1 MTAPFAELKLCAT
14 VKPCATVRRGNLI
27 ARVSGHA
34 YTGGMRKRVL
44 MLLIVVLP
52 MGLAA
57 KKRAPAMYVN
67 PNQLVEIADAARIF
81 AVADKPCGN
90 YAWAAAVNTLLA
102 VDGVRL
108 PQSHWVVRASGGDK
122 CLTRVEDPAGMTQ
135 QIEGDYTL
143 DSGRRI
149 KLRSQFHAGPPNT
162 IDDLVVLLRNGRP
175 SIILFSGR
183 VLLLQGILYD
193 DHMRSYNDHFFIVK
207 ELRLIDPAL
216 APSAPG
222 RTVTFLRDKD
232 DANLAEIEGVITLT
246 VRDLKV
252 GELSEGY
259 QK

>member
-1 MTAPFAELKLCAT
+1 M
-14 VKPCATVRRGNLI
+14 
-27 ARVSGHA
+27 
-34 YTGGMRKRVL
+34 RVL
-44 MLLIVVLP
+44 VLLMIALP
-52 MGLAA
+52 VGLAA

-67 PNQLVEIADAARIF
+67 PNQLVEIPDAARLF
-81 AVADKPCGN
+81 AFADKPCAN
-90 YAWAAAVNTLLA
+90 YAWAAAINTLLA

-108 PQSHWVVRASGGDK
+108 PQAHWVVRASGGDK
-122 CLTRVEDPAGMTQ
+122 CLPRVEDLAGLTQ
-135 QIEGDYTL
+135 QIEGEYTL

-175 SIILFSGR
+175 SIILLSGR

-216 APSAPG
+216 SPGAPG
-222 RTVTFLRDKD
+222 RTVNFIREKD
-232 DANLAEIEGVITLT
+232 DTNLREIEGVITLT
-246 VRDLKV
+246 VRELRV

-259 QK
+259 EK

>member
-1 MTAPFAELKLCAT
+1 M
-14 VKPCATVRRGNLI
+14 I
-27 ARVSGHA
+27 A
-34 YTGGMRKRVL
+34 
-44 MLLIVVLP
+44 LP
-52 MGLAA
+52 VGLAA

-67 PNQLVEIADAARIF
+67 PNQLVEIPDAARLF
-81 AVADKPCGN
+81 AFADKPCAN

-102 VDGVRL
+102 AESVRL

-122 CLTRVEDPAGMTQ
+122 CLPRVEDLAGLTQ

-175 SIILFSGR
+175 AIILLSGR

-222 RTVTFLRDKD
+222 RTVTFVREKD
-232 DANLAEIEGVITLT
+232 DTNLREIEGVLTLT

-259 QK
+259 EK